1 MEVSDS
7 ISLKSTGPSSVESL
21 HHMTAD
27 AVPAPHP
34 RGLPRDHTLPAADL
48 VGTTMSRSSA
58 GPESSEEK
66 EYINHVLQPM
76 KLSRI
81 MDDLLELKLFL
92 ETAPVHFS
100 PHDVI
105 HRFRL
110 HTEEDISC
118 IRWNNVFYMTGTDI
132 VRCLTYRFAAFGR
145 AITNRKKFEEGIFS
159 DLRNLKCNEHA
170 KLEGAKSE
178 FLGFLYKHN
187 CIRTKKKQK
196 VFHWYSIR
204 HDQLFIDALERDL
217 KKESC
222 AYRHT
227 SDQSAT
233 KAVSEPA
240 LSFKYDHKQTLHDQ
254 MTGAITELP
263 SPLAQIVNATMTS
276 SNVLGMDQ
284 KADSP
289 ADTSRAAAR
298 LRGTNSANITVVQV
312 APHSGSLVDGTT
324 DTQSSRVITLDTHQL
339 PSMALPPGTGTAHGA
354 NYGLAQHDSE
364 QMPAE
369 TLLKHEP
376 YPTSYAEHG
385 TKRSYEEI
393 EGYGEGRVLPSKY
406 SRPADPHTRVAAA
419 SNEDTPYKAILT
431 LLSVGSNSMRNAR
444 SIIAA
449 QHAVRTL
456 TRYFP
461 NFLPDLSGTSLGMIL
476 VKIKGLYLSEEELSY
491 VENALSLVV
500 STREPSALGP
510 SSRSAHNPYVVP
522 MVPLIENDL
531 WQQEPYGTAYDPEE
545 EVHRYSHEAP
555 GPAEYLP
562 EYSYEA
568 SLPKKDPYDYVDHA
582 PHPGYGSSLGYG
594 NHPSARYR
602 PHPAYSGGSGQYGYP
617 YRQSGPI
624 PYYEDYAA
632 PEPELDTWGGRGW
645 HVPPK
650 SGLRP
655 PPRRP
660 QWPRQDDIWP

>member
-1 MEVSDS
+1 MSSD
-7 ISLKSTGPSSVESL
+7 TGPISQ
-21 HHMTAD
+21 
-27 AVPAPHP
+27 P
-34 RGLPRDHTLPAADL
+34 RTLSRDHPVPPTEMTGASYA
-48 VGTTMSRSSA
+48 RSNTSH
-58 GPESSEEK
+58 GSSDEK

-118 IRWNNVFYMTGTDI
+118 VRWNNVFYMTGTDI

-254 MTGAITELP
+254 MSGAITDLP

-276 SNVLGMDQ
+276 SSNVLGMDQ
-284 KADSP
+284 KPDSS
-289 ADTSRAAAR
+289 ADTSRTMAR
-298 LRGTNSANITVVQV
+298 LRGSDSSNITVVQV
-312 APHSGSLVDGTT
+312 APHSGSLAEGHGDV
-324 DTQSSRVITLDTHQL
+324 QSRIITLDTHQL
-339 PSMALPPGTGTAHGA
+339 PSMALPPGVGATHGTDYA
-354 NYGLAQHDSE
+354 HDSHQSSGE
-364 QMPAE
+364 GSFKPD
-369 TLLKHEP
+369 P
-376 YPTSYAEHG
+376 YNGSSYAEHG
-385 TKRSYEEI
+385 TKRPHDDIESY
-393 EGYGEGRVLPSKY
+393 GDAPFSKY
-406 SRPADPHTRVAAA
+406 ARPVDPPTRAPV
-419 SNEDTPYKAILT
+419 SNEDTPYRAILT

-444 SIIAA
+444 SIISA

-456 TRYFP
+456 IRHFP
-461 NFLPDLSGTSLGMIL
+461 NFRPDLSGTSLGMIL
-476 VKIKGLYLSEEELSY
+476 LKIKGLYLSEEELSY

-500 STREPSALGP
+500 SAREPSLAP
-510 SSRSAHNPYVVP
+510 NHRPAHNPYVVP

-531 WQQEPYGTAYDPEE
+531 WQQDSYGGVYEPEEETYRYGAYDP
-545 EVHRYSHEAP
+545 AP
-555 GPAEYLP
+555 VPGDYLP
-562 EYSYEA
+562 EYNYEA
-568 SLPKKDPYDYVDHA
+568 SLPKKELYDYGADHGTHHSYA
-582 PHPGYGSSLGYG
+582 GPMSYG

-602 PHPAYSGGSGQYGYP
+602 PHPAYPGTPGQYGYP
-617 YRQSGPI
+617 YRQSGLV
-624 PYYEDYAA
+624 PYYDDYAV

-655 PPRRP
+655 PVRRP
-660 QWPRQDDIWP
+660 QWPPRQDDIWP